1 MSTASIPLPNWIT
14 YGLLPLINLLLAFF
28 ISGLVVWIIGEN
40 PWDALVLMLQ
50 GALGRGEGIGFTLYY
65 ATNFIFTGLSVAVA
79 YHAGL
84 FNIGSEGQ
92 AYVGGLGA
100 ALVALALDHYCPWY
114 VTMPFAVIGAALF
127 GAAWA
132 LIPAWLQA
140 KRGSHIVI
148 TTIMF
153 NFIGAALMVY
163 LLVHVLIV
171 PGKMAPE
178 TRTFLVGG
186 QLPKLDWLMALF
198 GLKLGPAPFNVSFII
213 ALVMAAAVWV
223 LIWRTKLGYE
233 MRTLGI
239 SRSAAAY
246 AGIPYVKI
254 VIITMLISGG
264 LAGMM
269 SLNTV
274 MGASARLQVEFVGGA
289 GFVGIAVSLMG
300 RSHPL
305 GIVIAAVLFGV
316 LYQGGAELSFDMP
329 NITRD
334 MIVVIQGLVILFA
347 GALEFMFRPAL
358 VRFYQTIAR
367 PAARPAPSSPAPSN
381 K

>member
-1 MSTASIPLPNWIT
+1 MSTASVPLPNWIT
-14 YGLLPLINLLLAFF
+14 YGLLPLLNLIVAFF
-28 ISGLVVWIIGEN
+28 ISGLVVWWIGEN
-40 PWDALVLMLQ
+40 PIEALKLLIE
-50 GALGRGEGIGFTLYY
+50 GALGRGDAIGFTLFY
-65 ATNFIFTGLSVAVA
+65 TTSFIFTGLSVAVA
-79 YHAGL
+79 FHAGL

-100 ALVALALDHYCPWY
+100 ALVALALDHYVPWY
-114 VTMPFAVIGAALF
+114 VTMPFAVIGAAVF

-132 LIPAWLQA
+132 FIPAWLQA

-163 LLVHVLIV
+163 LLVNVFIV

-178 TRTFLVGG
+178 TRTFLPGG

-198 GLKLGPAPFNVSFII
+198 GAKLGPAPFNVSFII
-213 ALVMAAAVWV
+213 ALVMCYLVWL

-239 SRSAAAY
+239 SPSAAVY
-246 AGIPYVKI
+246 AGIPYART
-254 VIITMLISGG
+254 VIIAMLISGG

-269 SLNTV
+269 ALNPV

-300 RSHPL
+300 RSHPV
-305 GIVIAAVLFGV
+305 GIIFAALLFGI
-316 LYQGGAELSFDMP
+316 LYQGGADLSFEMP
-329 NITRD
+329 NITRE

-347 GALEFMFRPAL
+347 GALEYMFRPAMVHL
-358 VRFYQTIAR
+358 YLRLKR
-367 PAARPAPSSPAPSN
+367 S
-381 K
+381 